1 MAMGQVLRLRSP
13 RRARQRFPSALR
25 LNRYEKLPSPP
36 ALFSAFK
43 LIRVWIRPSDA
54 VCLNGRSWTLRRE
67 GAAVQMKIGVIG
79 LMLHPLAPH
88 VFVIFHYA
96 SASASGRHETLFQWD
111 FSSHIQSRAAVPLE
125 QRQLQGWRCGC
136 ASICAA
142 RASYDRATRH
152 SIAAST
158 NTAKKKKTCR
168 DSFARGWFPAQLQ
181 CFRTLAIIWDCHL
194 DT

>member
-1 MAMGQVLRLRSP
+1 
-13 RRARQRFPSALR
+13 
-25 LNRYEKLPSPP
+25 
-36 ALFSAFK
+36 
-43 LIRVWIRPSDA
+43 
-54 VCLNGRSWTLRRE
+54 
-67 GAAVQMKIGVIG
+67 MKIGVIG

-96 SASASGRHETLFQWD
+96 SASASGRHETLFQCD

-158 NTAKKKKTCR
+158 NTAKKKKLP
-168 DSFARGWFPAQLQ
+168 SQ
-181 CFRTLAIIWDCHL
+181 FRTRLVSSTTTVFPNTRSHL
-194 DT
+194 RLSPRHLSTLTTHSLVCAV

>member
-1 MAMGQVLRLRSP
+1 
-13 RRARQRFPSALR
+13 
-25 LNRYEKLPSPP
+25 
-36 ALFSAFK
+36 
-43 LIRVWIRPSDA
+43 
-54 VCLNGRSWTLRRE
+54 
-67 GAAVQMKIGVIG
+67 MKIGVIG

-88 VFVIFHYA
+88 VFVIFHDA

-158 NTAKKKKTCR
+158 NTEKKKKPAETVSHEAGFQHNPSVSEHSQ
-168 DSFARGWFPAQLQ
+168 SFETVA
-181 CFRTLAIIWDCHL
+181 
-194 DT
+194 